1 MLLSHPLLKLRKLKK
16 KSKIIYLLYF
26 LLNRKK
32 IIESYKGYRKLKEQ
46 DKLDTL
52 HKIKSEIM
60 DVDLKYNDAFLN
72 KIIKKNYS
80 EDIFKQ
86 FLSNYFLSL
95 GSNFSFQ
102 FYYCISTKKK
112 FIYPLPKE
120 ILIFIDNNYIKVNFF
135 LSNIVWNSYLILFFV
150 RNILKSFFIYFE
162 TIFYFIRRNK
172 NINNESNI
180 FLGNNNFIDQKFI
193 DRNFFFEQLNNTNEL
208 KKKNIFIENKKIF
221 DNKNVRNI
229 DNFYFGP
236 KNFYQLI
243 LFSKNFVQV
252 LLVVFFKILKFDLNI
267 LIYFDEI
274 IKFFKFKSAQ
284 ITHTNFIFSDN
295 WTYRPIWSYFCNQS
309 QNKAIYYFYSSNI
322 EGFRLKNKSNIPFFM
337 FKNLTWDNFVVFD
350 EYQKNHIIKLIN
362 RTINFYYSLKYPKT
376 EPIIKKNKKIAVFD
390 INPYKKF
397 ETYLEDVRYE
407 SLTFNYR
414 KKFISDIVSFK
425 KKFNLEIFIKP
436 KRSFSLA
443 HHKGYKLYLNKLKN
457 DKVIEI
463 LDPQYDIN
471 KIIQTTDFSISCPF
485 TSTALIA
492 KSLNRPCIY
501 YDTTGL
507 VDTDDPAA
515 HNVEII
521 NSFDKLDDFFSFFY
535 ES

>member
-135 LSNIVWNSYLILFFV
+135 LSNIVWNSYLILFFI

-208 KKKNIFIENKKIF
+208 KKKK
-221 DNKNVRNI
+221 
-229 DNFYFGP
+229 YFHR
-236 KNFYQLI
+236 
-243 LFSKNFVQV
+243 
-252 LLVVFFKILKFDLNI
+252 
-267 LIYFDEI
+267 E
-274 IKFFKFKSAQ
+274 
-284 ITHTNFIFSDN
+284 
-295 WTYRPIWSYFCNQS
+295 
-309 QNKAIYYFYSSNI
+309 
-322 EGFRLKNKSNIPFFM
+322 
-337 FKNLTWDNFVVFD
+337 
-350 EYQKNHIIKLIN
+350 
-362 RTINFYYSLKYPKT
+362 
-376 EPIIKKNKKIAVFD
+376 
-390 INPYKKF
+390 
-397 ETYLEDVRYE
+397 
-407 SLTFNYR
+407 
-414 KKFISDIVSFK
+414 
-425 KKFNLEIFIKP
+425 
-436 KRSFSLA
+436 
-443 HHKGYKLYLNKLKN
+443 
-457 DKVIEI
+457 
-463 LDPQYDIN
+463 
-471 KIIQTTDFSISCPF
+471 
-485 TSTALIA
+485 
-492 KSLNRPCIY
+492 
-501 YDTTGL
+501 
-507 VDTDDPAA
+507 
-515 HNVEII
+515 
-521 NSFDKLDDFFSFFY
+521 
-535 ES
+535 

>member
-1 MLLSHPLLKLRKLKK
+1 VLLSHPLLKLRKLKK

-135 LSNIVWNSYLILFFV
+135 LSNIVWNSYLILFFI

-208 KKKNIFIENKKIF
+208 KKKK
-221 DNKNVRNI
+221 
-229 DNFYFGP
+229 YFHR
-236 KNFYQLI
+236 
-243 LFSKNFVQV
+243 
-252 LLVVFFKILKFDLNI
+252 
-267 LIYFDEI
+267 E
-274 IKFFKFKSAQ
+274 
-284 ITHTNFIFSDN
+284 
-295 WTYRPIWSYFCNQS
+295 
-309 QNKAIYYFYSSNI
+309 
-322 EGFRLKNKSNIPFFM
+322 
-337 FKNLTWDNFVVFD
+337 
-350 EYQKNHIIKLIN
+350 
-362 RTINFYYSLKYPKT
+362 
-376 EPIIKKNKKIAVFD
+376 
-390 INPYKKF
+390 
-397 ETYLEDVRYE
+397 
-407 SLTFNYR
+407 
-414 KKFISDIVSFK
+414 
-425 KKFNLEIFIKP
+425 
-436 KRSFSLA
+436 
-443 HHKGYKLYLNKLKN
+443 
-457 DKVIEI
+457 
-463 LDPQYDIN
+463 
-471 KIIQTTDFSISCPF
+471 
-485 TSTALIA
+485 
-492 KSLNRPCIY
+492 
-501 YDTTGL
+501 
-507 VDTDDPAA
+507 
-515 HNVEII
+515 
-521 NSFDKLDDFFSFFY
+521 
-535 ES
+535 

>member
-32 IIESYKGYRKLKEQ
+32 IIESYKGYRKLKEK

-60 DVDLKYNDAFLN
+60 DVDLKYNDKFLN
-72 KIIKKNYS
+72 KILKRNHS

-120 ILIFIDNNYIKVNFF
+120 ILVFIDNNYIKVNFF
-135 LSNIVWNSYLILFFV
+135 WSNIIWNTYLILFFI
-150 RNILKSFFIYFE
+150 RNIFKSFFIYLE
-162 TIFYFIRRNK
+162 TIYHYVMRK
-172 NINNESNI
+172 NIDNETNI
-180 FLGNNNFIDQKFI
+180 FLGNNYFIDQKFI
-193 DRNFFFEQLNNTNEL
+193 EENFFFEQLLNNKEL
-208 KKKNIFIENKKIF
+208 RKKNIIVENKKKIHSEQLKIIKKF
-221 DNKNVRNI
+221 S
-229 DNFYFGP
+229 FGP
-236 KNFYQLI
+236 KNFIQFLI
-243 LFSKNFVQV
+243 FSKNFFKV
-252 LLVVFFKILKFDLNI
+252 LLVTFLKIFKFDLYSM
-267 LIYFDEI
+267 IYYDEI
-274 IKFFKFKSAQ
+274 IKLFKFKS
-284 ITHTNFIFSDN
+284 THISNTNFIFSDN
-295 WTYRPIWSYFCNQS
+295 WTYRPIWSYFSDRS

-322 EGFRLKNKSNIPFFM
+322 EGFKLKNKSNIPFFM
-337 FKNLTWDNFVVFD
+337 LKNLTWDNYVVFD
-350 EYQKNHIIKLIN
+350 EFQKNFITRLGD
-362 RTINFYYSLKYPKT
+362 RETNFYYSLKFLKT
-376 EPIIKKNKKIAVFD
+376 EPVIKKNRKIAVFD
-390 INPYKKF
+390 VMPYKKF

-407 SLTFNYR
+407 SLSFNFR
-414 KKFISDIVSFK
+414 KKFISDIVSFS
-425 KKFNLEIFIKP
+425 KKFNLEILLKP

-443 HHKGYKLYLNKLKN
+443 HHKGYELYLNKLKN
-457 DKVIEI
+457 EKIIEI
-463 LDPQYDIN
+463 LEPHYDIN
-471 KIIQTTDFSISCPF
+471 KIIQNADFSISCPF

-507 VDTDDPAA
+507 VNTDDPAA

-521 NSFDKLDDFFSFFY
+521 NSFDKLGDFFSFFY
-535 ES
+535 QS